1 MFFFLKDKITIIQ
14 WLRKFFPKEDELVV
28 RVWRDVDRQIGNY
41 VRGKFWEIIIV
52 WLVSYLTFLI
62 LGLQYAMVLS
72 VCLGISVLVPFVGV
86 AVITIPVV
94 LVAWFQWGWSADF
107 AYLVGA
113 YIVIKEL
120 DANLLVP
127 LLFSEVNNLHPVAII
142 VAVLLFGGLWGV
154 LGLFFAIPLAN
165 LVQAVVNAWPRLEQP
180 KPSLE

>member
-1 MFFFLKDKITIIQ
+1 
-14 WLRKFFPKEDELVV
+14 
-28 RVWRDVDRQIGNY
+28 VWRDVDRQIGNY

-142 VAVLLFGGLWGV
+142 VAVDRILDMC
-154 LGLFFAIPLAN
+154 
-165 LVQAVVNAWPRLEQP
+165 RT
-180 KPSLE
+180 SLNVTSDLIVTKIVDQYEKKRVAS